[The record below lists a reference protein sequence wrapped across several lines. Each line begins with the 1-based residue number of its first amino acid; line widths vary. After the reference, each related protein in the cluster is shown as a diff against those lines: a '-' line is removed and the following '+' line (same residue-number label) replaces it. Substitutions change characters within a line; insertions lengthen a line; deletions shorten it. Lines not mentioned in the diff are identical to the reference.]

1 MHVPCA
7 DFQQKRTFSKDSSM
21 EQMDRQLICYD
32 TYDLVSHHLKRYSIS
47 TPGRMNAVILPSLTS
62 IYQEDLICRK
72 HYFVQRHEDEAGFL
86 R

>member
-1 MHVPCA
+1 MSHVPISNKNEHFPKIPA
-7 DFQQKRTFSKDSSM
+7 WNRWIGN
-21 EQMDRQLICYD
+21 LCYD
-32 TYDLVSHHLKRYSIS
+32 TYDLVSHHLERYSIS